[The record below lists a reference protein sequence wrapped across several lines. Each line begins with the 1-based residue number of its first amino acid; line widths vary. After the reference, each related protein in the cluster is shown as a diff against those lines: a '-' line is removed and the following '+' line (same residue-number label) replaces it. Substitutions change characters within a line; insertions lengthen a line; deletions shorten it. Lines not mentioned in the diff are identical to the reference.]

1 MLIRCT
7 NGVKLR
13 LILFMNLVKST
24 GTFGFYTIISRLLGY
39 LRDVLIAIFL
49 GTSFIADV
57 FFVAFR
63 IPNTFRRLFAEGT
76 FNAAFVPS
84 YTSESV
90 ISKSKSSRFANQIFN
105 LLFLILLFI
114 TLIVEIFMPAF
125 VSLIA
130 PGFVENSKKIE
141 LAIDLT
147 RITFP
152 FLMFV
157 SLSSFFSAILNSH
170 NKFAAASAAPI
181 ILNLILIG
189 ILLFAKYLDDD
200 IIYYLSYGVSIA
212 GFLQLAF
219 LYKFVKKY
227 YSVEFDFKIKLNNKV
242 KIFFKKLLPSIFS
255 SGVTQINILVGTII
269 ASFQASAVS
278 YLYYADR
285 IYQINLAIAGIA
297 IGVVILPQLSR
308 HVFLKKKKKILQ
320 IQNKALELSMFLSL
334 PAAVALSIGSEEIIS
349 ALFGY
354 GSFNEEAVSN
364 SAKALFYFGL
374 GLPAFALIKVF
385 STFFFANNDT
395 KSPFYISLISV
406 ILNIFI
412 SVYYFASIGFI
423 IIPIATSISSWFNS
437 FILFIFLKKKNL
449 FEFNKI
455 FIIRFCKIIIASI
468 IMGIFFNYLTS
479 FFDNQLTYDYYYK
492 SFYLIL
498 SVLLGLA
505 IYLLTSFFMKAF
517 NYKDLHLKY

>member
-1 MLIRCT
+1 
-7 NGVKLR
+7 
-13 LILFMNLVKST
+13 MNLIKST

-49 GTSFIADV
+49 GTSFLADA

-76 FNAAFVPS
+76 FNAAFIPS
-84 YTSESV
+84 YTSESTKGKL
-90 ISKSKSSRFANQIFN
+90 KSNLFANEIFN
-105 LLFLILLFI
+105 LLFLVLLFLV
-114 TLIVEIFMPAF
+114 LIAEIFMPVV

-130 PGFVENSKKIE
+130 PGFTENSKKIE

-152 FLMFV
+152 FLLFV
-157 SLSSFFSAILNSH
+157 SLSSFFAAILNSH

-181 ILNLILIG
+181 ILNLVLIG
-189 ILLFAKYLDDD
+189 ILLFSNFLNDK

-219 LYKFVKKY
+219 LYKYVKKF
-227 YSVEFDFKIKLNNKV
+227 YSIRFNFKIKVNSKV

-297 IGVVILPQLSR
+297 IGVVVLPQLSK
-308 HVFLKKKKKILQ
+308 HIYLKKKNKILL

-334 PAAVALSIGSEEIIS
+334 PASVALFIGSEEIVS

-354 GSFNEEAVSN
+354 GSFDSEAVFN
-364 SAKALFYFGL
+364 SARALFYFGL

-395 KSPFYISLISV
+395 KTPFFISLLSV
-406 ILNIFI
+406 TLNILI
-412 SVYYFASIGFI
+412 SLYYFKSIGFI

-437 FILFIFLKKKNL
+437 IVLFIYLKNKNL
-449 FEFNKI
+449 FKFND
-455 FIIRFCKIIIASI
+455 
-468 IMGIFFNYLTS
+468 IFFNKFFKIVFSSLMMGVFFNFLTQI
-479 FFDNQLTYDYYYK
+479 FKNQLVYDYNFK
-492 SFYLIL
+492 SFYLL
-498 SVLLGLA
+498 LLVLLGLA
-505 IYLLTSFFMKAF
+505 FYLLVSYFIKAF
-517 NYKDLHLKY
+517 KYDDIKLKY

>member
-1 MLIRCT
+1 
-7 NGVKLR
+7 
-13 LILFMNLVKST
+13 MNLIKST
-24 GTFGFYTIISRLLGY
+24 GTFGFYTIISRILGY
-39 LRDVLIAIFL
+39 LRDILIAIFL
-49 GTSFIADV
+49 GTSFVADA

-84 YTSESV
+84 YTSEL
-90 ISKSKSSRFANQIFN
+90 IKGKTKSKKFADQIFN
-105 LLFLILLFI
+105 LLFLGLFFLVLVI
-114 TLIVEIFMPAF
+114 EIFMPIF

-130 PGFVENSKKIE
+130 PGFIKDVEKLE
-141 LAIDLT
+141 LAISLT

-157 SLSSFFSAILNSH
+157 CLASFFAAILNSH

-189 ILLFAKYLDDD
+189 ILFFGKLLDDQ
-200 IIYYLSYGVSIA
+200 IVYYLSYGVSIA
-212 GFLQLAF
+212 GFLQIVF
-219 LYKFVKKY
+219 LYKFVNKF
-227 YSVEFDFKIKLNNKV
+227 YSLKLNFDFKITKPV

-297 IGVVILPQLSR
+297 IGVVVLPQLSKY
-308 HVFLKKKKKILQ
+308 VQQNKKQKIFL
-320 IQNKALELSMFLSL
+320 IQNKALELSMFLSI
-334 PAAVALSIGSEEIIS
+334 PATIALMIGSNEIVS

-354 GSFNEEAVSN
+354 GSFDEVSVKN
-364 SAKALFYFGL
+364 SAKALYFFSL

-385 STFFFANNDT
+385 SSFFFANHDT
-395 KSPFYISLISV
+395 KTPFYISLISV
-406 ILNIFI
+406 ILNIII
-412 SVYYFASIGFI
+412 SLYYFREIGFI

-437 FILFIFLKKKNL
+437 IVLFICLSNKKL
-449 FEFNKI
+449 FSFNTI
-455 FIIRFCKIIIASI
+455 FIKNFFKIIFASI
-468 IMGIFFNYLTS
+468 LMGFIFKHFIS
-479 FFDNQLTYDYYYK
+479 IFDNQLIYDYK
-492 SFYLIL
+492 FKLFYLIL
-498 SVLLGLA
+498 VVIFALIS
-505 IYLLTSFFMKAF
+505 YLFISFFIKAF
-517 NYKDLHLKY
+517 NSKDLKLKY

>member
-1 MLIRCT
+1 
-7 NGVKLR
+7 
-13 LILFMNLVKST
+13 MNLIKST

-49 GTSFIADV
+49 GTSFLADA

-84 YTSESV
+84 YTSELAKN
-90 ISKSKSSRFANQIFN
+90 KSKAKTFTNQIFN
-105 LLFLILLFI
+105 LLFLGLFFLVLLI
-114 TLIVEIFMPAF
+114 EIFMPTF

-130 PGFVENSKKIE
+130 PGFVKDSNRID
-141 LAIDLT
+141 LAIQLT

-157 SLSSFFSAILNSH
+157 SLASFFSAILNSH

-181 ILNLILIG
+181 ILNLVLIG
-189 ILLFAKYLDDD
+189 ILLFGKYLNDELV
-200 IIYYLSYGVSIA
+200 YYLSYGVSIA
-212 GFLQLAF
+212 GFLQLIF
-219 LYKFVKKY
+219 LYKFVKKFY
-227 YSVEFDFKIKLNNKV
+227 VIKLNFKFRINNKV
-242 KIFFKKLLPSIFS
+242 KFFFKKLLPSIFS

-297 IGVVILPQLSR
+297 IGVVVLPQLSK
-308 HVFLKKKKKILQ
+308 HVHSKKKNKILQ

-334 PAAVALSIGSEEIIS
+334 PAAVALLIGSEEIVS

-354 GSFNEEAVSN
+354 GYFSESDVSN
-364 SAKALFYFGL
+364 SAKALYYFGF

-385 STFFFANNDT
+385 STFFFANHDT
-395 KSPFYISLISV
+395 KTPFYISLVAV
-406 ILNIFI
+406 ILNIII
-412 SVYYFASIGFI
+412 SVYYFKIIGFI
-423 IIPIATSISSWFNS
+423 IIPIATTISSWFNS
-437 FILFIFLKKKNL
+437 IILFIFLYKRNL
-449 FEFNKI
+449 FEFNEIFFIKFMKI
-455 FIIRFCKIIIASI
+455 FIVSIVMGILFKYLIII
-468 IMGIFFNYLTS
+468 FEY
-479 FFDNQLTYDYYYK
+479 QLAYDYNFK
-492 SFYLIL
+492 SIYLIISVFFSLIFYILL
-498 SVLLGLA
+498 SLF
-505 IYLLTSFFMKAF
+505 IKAF
-517 NYKDLHLKY
+517 KYNDINLKY